1 VPKVDRNN
9 PKRSRASESTYTLM
23 EFMREFPDDATC
35 LEWLWRQ
42 RCSEDGSHAFCPKCQ
57 QTRKFHKVKA
67 RPSWSC
73 DSCGR
78 HVHPTAGTIFHRSA
92 TSLHLW
98 FYAMYLMTS
107 TRCAV
112 SAKHLERELGVTY
125 KTAWRMAN
133 LIRNQLM
140 VEDGDE
146 PLDGNVE
153 ADETWI
159 GGKPRLADRYQAR
172 RRAEAEGRPW
182 KARAYSQRPKTVVF
196 GVVERGGRVRATVVP
211 DSSAHALGGPLRSF
225 VLPSAHLITDEWAA
239 YTEVGA
245 EFAQHDTIQHGA
257 KVYVS
262 GDVHTNT
269 IEGFWATVK
278 NGIRGNYHSVSR
290 KWLQGYLNEFVWRYN
305 RRYVIRE
312 NGKRIVRMTDRA
324 MFLSLIDRATVDVER
339 A

>member
-1 VPKVDRNN
+1 
-9 PKRSRASESTYTLM
+9 M

-42 RCSEDGSHAFCPKCQ
+42 RCSDDGSHAYCPKCK
-57 QTRKFHKVKA
+57 QTRKFHKVKS

-73 DSCGR
+73 DTCGR

-112 SAKHLERELGVTY
+112 SAKHLERELGVGY

-133 LIRNQLM
+133 LIRNKLM

-146 PLDGNVE
+146 PLSGEVE
-153 ADETWI
+153 IDETYI
-159 GGKPRLADRYQAR
+159 GGKPRQADRARAR
-172 RRAEAEGRPW
+172 REAERRGLTPAQRRLL
-182 KARAYSQRPKTVVF
+182 AQRPKTTVF
-196 GVVERGGRVRATVVP
+196 GAVERGGQIRAMVIP
-211 DSSAHALGGPLRSF
+211 DSRAVTLGGNVRRF
-225 VLPSAHLITDEWAA
+225 VLPQARIITDEWRG
-239 YTEVGA
+239 YETVGR
-245 EFAQHDTIQHGA
+245 EYEQHDRIDHSSG
-257 KVYVS
+257 VYVS

-269 IEGFWATVK
+269 IEGFWGTVK
-278 NGIRGNYHSVSR
+278 NGIRGNYHSVSA

-305 RRYVIRE
+305 RRYVVRE

-339 A
+339 V